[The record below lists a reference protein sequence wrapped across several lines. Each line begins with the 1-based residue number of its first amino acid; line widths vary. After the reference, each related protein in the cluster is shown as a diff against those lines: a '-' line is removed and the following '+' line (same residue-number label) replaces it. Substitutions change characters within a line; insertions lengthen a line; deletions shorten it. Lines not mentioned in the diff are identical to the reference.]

1 MKSGEKRLTCDVFEA
16 SDTKSSK
23 KGRLVTYLKLLTR
36 IPALFMTSLIQA
48 AGQEMAALLSYIRD
62 L

>member
-1 MKSGEKRLTCDVFEA
+1 MTYLKLLTRRAV
-16 SDTKSSK
+16 K

-36 IPALFMTSLIQA
+36 FPALFMTSLIQA
-48 AGQEMAALLSYIRD
+48 AGQEMAALLSYFRD